1 MGTADVNGRVLVLR
15 PEVVATVIE
24 EGAVLLNLDT
34 NDFYEVNAS
43 GWAIL
48 QLFEGGAT
56 REQVMERCAQWGAPA
71 NDGPIA
77 AFLEVLVGDGLVAP
91 SEWPAASAEITLST
105 AWAAPTIEKAPEA
118 LQRIVRSPFDP
129 TLPLAE

>member
-1 MGTADVNGRVLVLR
+1 MATPEVNGRVLVLR

-43 GWAIL
+43 GWAIVK
-48 QLFEGGAT
+48 LFEGGAT
-56 REQVMERCAQWGAPA
+56 RDQVMERCAEWGAPA
-71 NDGPIA
+71 GDGA
-77 AFLEVLVGDGLVAP
+77 VAGFLEVLIRDALVAP
-91 SEWPAASAEITLST
+91 SEWPAASDGVALDTPWS
-105 AWAAPTIEKAPEA
+105 APTIEKSPEA